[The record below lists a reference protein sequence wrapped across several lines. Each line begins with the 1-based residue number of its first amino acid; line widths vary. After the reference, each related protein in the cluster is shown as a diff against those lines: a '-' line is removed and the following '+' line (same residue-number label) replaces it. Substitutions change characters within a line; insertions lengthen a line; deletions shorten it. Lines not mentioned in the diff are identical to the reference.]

1 MDITSDFK
9 DCVHKRRKALGLQTP
24 TAEILPKAKPK
35 SKFAAEAH
43 TALQAISTTAAHIR
57 ATAAGHSL
65 DGESAGL
72 SEAELDEID
81 GETQHFLSVCGKR
94 LDTLKRLAVVDA
106 GGSGDG
112 GSPTQLET
120 HRQATM
126 QLLYERLSRVASVFG
141 EQRGQ
146 RLRKAAQERDQ
157 RLGSAAEA
165 AGAFA
170 VGGSLAPEGKG
181 AAEGVGGSLIGGGL
195 VGGAVTGAVTGA
207 LRLGGGLSGGDLPT
221 GGGGDGSGGGSG
233 GGGGAM
239 DDVALEFASH
249 ELLDDDD
256 AGLDAK
262 TKAQL
267 QMENETLKRE
277 FETMA
282 DQAKEAETR
291 MLEISNLSHLFA
303 SKVEQQS
310 SEVELLYQHAEATA
324 ENLVRGNA
332 YIDSASRHARDFRLI
347 VLTFLLVATFALIFL
362 DWYTP

>member
-1 MDITSDFK
+1 MLRAWCAELARRGGRDLRDFIAIDMDITSDFK
-9 DCVHKRRKALGLQTP
+9 DCVRRRRAALGLQTP

-35 SKFAAEAH
+35 TKFAAEAH

-126 QLLYERLSRVASVFG
+126 QLLYERLSRGASVFG

-146 RLRKAAQERDQ
+146 RLRRAAQERDQ

-207 LRLGGGLSGGDLPT
+207 LRLGGGLSGGDPPT
-221 GGGGDGSGGGSG
+221 EAARLVVVEVVVVRWTMLRRVCVARAARRRRCGSTRRRRRS
-233 GGGGAM
+233 
-239 DDVALEFASH
+239 FRWRTRPSSASSRRWPIRQRRRRH
-249 ELLDDDD
+249 GCRD
-256 AGLDAK
+256 
-262 TKAQL
+262 
-267 QMENETLKRE
+267 
-277 FETMA
+277 
-282 DQAKEAETR
+282 
-291 MLEISNLSHLFA
+291 SNLSHPSA
-303 SKVEQQS
+303 SKAEQQS

-324 ENLVRGNA
+324 ENWCAAMR
-332 YIDSASRHARDFRLI
+332 ASTRRAATR
-347 VLTFLLVATFALIFL
+347 ATFG
-362 DWYTP
+362 